1 MDLLL
6 KKTSVDNVKRHILP
20 MIITS
25 LEADN
30 TQLQVRSGALEVRV
44 HIIHTF
50 SNLGIYTYHSKIA
63 MSRSQVA
70 FSAQI
75 WEPDLGMRLVT

>member
-44 HIIHTF
+44 HIIM
-50 SNLGIYTYHSKIA
+50 YHSKIA

-70 FSAQI
+70 FSAQV
-75 WEPDLGMRLVT
+75 WEPDLGMRLVTQGVH

>member
-30 TQLQVRSGALEVRV
+30 TQLQVRSSALEVRV
-44 HIIHTF
+44 HIIM
-50 SNLGIYTYHSKIA
+50 YHSKIA
-63 MSRSQVA
+63 MSHSQVA
-70 FSAQI
+70 FSAQV
-75 WEPDLGMRLVT
+75 WKPDLGMRLVT